1 MLTESAESGG
11 ITDIDTF
18 LGRGTPMRRVGRP
31 EEIVNVMLLLISP
44 GNTSMNGQA
53 IAVDGGSSAI

>member
-1 MLTESAESGG
+1 
-11 ITDIDTF
+11 
-18 LGRGTPMRRVGRP
+18 MRRIARP

-44 GNTSMNGQA
+44 GNTFMSGQA